1 MSHPHASTAGVPL
14 LTYALH
20 HASCVANM
28 SDKSIASIPC
38 IAIDGADARRFAQ
51 MQFSGD
57 VQTLASGQWQW
68 NAWLDAQGRV
78 RALMQLAD
86 TGDGRLLAMLRGG
99 DAERVR
105 EGLARYLLRAQAHL
119 SACVCTGYTDTA
131 LAVGLIETIGQDV
144 VLGYGERSLRLR
156 PEQAGAA
163 PALPDPDAS
172 NSWRLEDIRAG
183 WPTLPD
189 SEARFLPPAL
199 GLERLGAVA
208 FDKGCYPGQE
218 IAARLHYRGGH
229 KLRLHHLRGTT
240 PLPPGTTS
248 ESAGIGPIHVLD
260 SARSDFGT
268 ELLAV
273 TVQTDTH
280 TISILN
286 NKYDVVS
293 TFDA

>member
-1 MSHPHASTAGVPL
+1 MHSATSP
-14 LTYALH
+14 YALPMSPSPITQV
-20 HASCVANM
+20 SCIV
-28 SDKSIASIPC
+28 
-38 IAIDGADARRFAQ
+38 IDGADARRFAQ

-57 VQTLASGQWQW
+57 VHTLAPGQWQW

-99 DAERVR
+99 DAERMR

-119 SACVCTGYTDTA
+119 SACVCTGYADAA
-131 LAVGLIETIGQDV
+131 LAVGRVETVGQDV
-144 VLGYGERSLRLR
+144 VLGCGERSLRLR
-156 PEQAGAA
+156 PEQASAM
-163 PALPDPDAS
+163 PAIPHLDAS
-172 NSWRLEDIRAG
+172 NAWRLADIRAG

-189 SEARFLPPAL
+189 GEPRFLPPAL

-229 KLRLHHLRGTT
+229 KLRLHHLRGAT
-240 PLPPGTTS
+240 PLPLGTS
-248 ESAGIGPIHVLD
+248 LESAGIGPVHVLD
-260 SARSDFGT
+260 SARSGFGT

-273 TVQTDTH
+273 AAPIDTRV
-280 TISILN
+280 ISILGA
-286 NKYDVVS
+286 KYDIIS
-293 TFDA
+293 TFDV